1 MIATTVPP
9 VINIY
14 ATPAP
19 LTIGNNHVSNVVTM
33 SVVSMSLSF
42 GIRSVGSLSLD
53 VGALFRGEVFR
64 LVASHLYFKT

>member
-1 MIATTVPP
+1 M
-9 VINIY
+9 
-14 ATPAP
+14 
-19 LTIGNNHVSNVVTM
+19 SNVVTM

-42 GIRSVGSLSLD
+42 GIRSVSSLSLN